1 MSLTPRNISFGY
13 DEYLGIDPLHIQY
26 IKDTYLVLQRI
37 SHTPMYLLQ
46 RATGGVPVGYAG
58 AQITPLSDQFI
69 LSNNQYS
76 LVLWAGGANHPD
88 TRPYVNN
95 GQGNIG
101 VYVNGQRLTRVLTPD
116 DIISDTDIAVVER
129 KDVEPH
135 RVEVVF
141 NRGFSNI
148 GAITYHYT
156 TWEDGVEDL
165 TVKRGDSTNQ
175 SLFGW
180 KQYLNSYWNFVQKP
194 NQILVRLPINLND
207 VVISDEGKV
216 IIENRDSHMAWT
228 PYVNDFDILILAA
241 EDSPDGEEH
250 RYEIVN
256 STDSIIQ
263 RQLVSQRFKLNL
275 LEASDDRYNIP
286 YVK

>member
-1 MSLTPRNISFGY
+1 MTITPRNISFGY

-26 IKDTYLVLQRI
+26 IRDTYLVLQRI

-46 RATGGVPVGYAG
+46 KATGGVPVGYAS
-58 AQITPLSDQFI
+58 AQIAPLSEQFI
-69 LSNNQYS
+69 LSNNQYR
-76 LVLWAGGANHPD
+76 LIIWGGGSNHPD

-101 VYVNGQRLTRVLTPD
+101 IYVNGSRLTRVLTPD
-116 DIISDTDIAVVER
+116 DIIADTEIAVVER
-129 KDVEPH
+129 KDTDPH

-141 NRGFSNI
+141 NVGFTNTT
-148 GAITYHYT
+148 AVTYHYT

-165 TVKRGDSTNQ
+165 SVKRGDSINQ

-180 KQYLNSYWNFVQKP
+180 RQYINNFWNLVQKP
-194 NQILVRLPINLND
+194 NQVLVRLPINIHD

-228 PYVNDFDILILAA
+228 PYVNDFDVLILDA
-241 EDSPDGEEH
+241 EDSPDGIEY

-256 STDSIIQ
+256 STDSVIQ

-275 LEASDDRYNIP
+275 LEKFDQRYDIP
-286 YVK
+286 FIK